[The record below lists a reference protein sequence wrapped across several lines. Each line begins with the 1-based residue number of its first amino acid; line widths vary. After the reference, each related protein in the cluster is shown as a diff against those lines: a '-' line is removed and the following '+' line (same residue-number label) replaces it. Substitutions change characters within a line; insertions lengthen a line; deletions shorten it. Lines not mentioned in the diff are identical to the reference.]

1 MLVNTY
7 FAKMVVLNTIF
18 RLNGSEENKGT
29 VLLCEWGAAHYCTAW
44 YNETSKS
51 VSHLHYSSFEQL
63 DQATTQSIFALLAEQ
78 ADSATRVIICSAFPQ
93 AILTPARYY
102 QAEAALIATLYGK
115 SFTPEMTNPIN
126 EWLVINSFAFPKG
139 VSDMFIENLEGAVF
153 MHVYTPELKIYNG
166 FPAENQVA
174 VHFTPKHFRVVVK
187 RSGQLQ
193 LAQIYYYSAPLDVVY
208 FLLMIFE
215 ELLLDKTE
223 TYLVLSGLVEA
234 SSALYLEIQNYFGNV
249 HFAQPSGMPI
259 EGSEHPAHFFTSI
272 SNLAACVS

>member
-1 MLVNTY
+1 MVVNTY

-18 RLNGSEENKGT
+18 RLSGSEENKGT

-44 YNETSKS
+44 FNEASKT

-63 DQATTQSIFALLAEQ
+63 DGATIQSIFALLSEQ
-78 ADSATRVIICSAFPQ
+78 AATATRVIVCSAFPQ

-102 QAEAALIATLYGK
+102 HAEAEMIATVYGR
-115 SFTPEMTNPIN
+115 SYTPEITNPIN

-139 VSDMFIENLEGAVF
+139 ISDLFQVNLQDAVF

-166 FPAENQVA
+166 FPAESQVA

-187 RSGQLQ
+187 KSGQLQ
-193 LAQIYYYSAPLDVVY
+193 LAQIYHYNAPLDVVY
-208 FLLMIFE
+208 FLLKIFE
-215 ELLLDKTE
+215 ELVLDKTE

-234 SSALYLEIQNYFGNV
+234 SSALFLEIENYFGNV
-249 HFAQPSGMPI
+249 HFAQPSGMHI
-259 EGSEHPAHFFTSI
+259 EGGEHPVHFFTSI
-272 SNLAACVS
+272 SNLAACV